1 MLIFDIKGV
10 PESIDRV
17 VHGSGRLIIDQSLDQ
32 PTVTKMENQVVC
44 VCDETKLHNR
54 EKKRK
59 RIINPSTLAIT

>member
-32 PTVTKMENQVVC
+32 SLDQNGKPRRVC
-44 VCDETKLHNR
+44 L
-54 EKKRK
+54 
-59 RIINPSTLAIT
+59 